1 VNHRARPSKELTLF
15 DSVCLVVGIIVG
27 VGIYQTAPDV
37 ARGAGNWWGVLLIW
51 IVGGLLSLCGALGY
65 AELASAYPGQGGDY
79 VYLSRA
85 YGRWAGF
92 LFGWMQLAVTRPGDI
107 AVMAFAFATYA
118 RAVFDP
124 FADTGFPHGQRI
136 YAAAAVIALTA
147 VNVLGVREGKWTQN
161 ILTSVKALALLG
173 VVAVAF
179 FAPERSAPVEL
190 AEALPASVALILVLF
205 TYGGWNEMAYVAAEV
220 RNPKRNIVRALV
232 LSTVAVTVLYLL
244 VNGAFLHALGYRGV
258 AASERVAADAVASA
272 FPAAGANLISALVC
286 ISALG
291 ACNGLIF
298 TGARI
303 SYAVGADHRA
313 FAYFGEWTAGTG
325 TPVRALLVQGLLALL
340 LIVVLGSFVE
350 TILYS
355 TPAIYTF
362 YLATS
367 LAVVVLRRKEPHVQR
382 PYRVNWYPLPNLVFA
397 AVCGFL
403 IYSAVRFAIDVLQRP
418 WIVWMPFAISLLGLP
433 LYFWGRGG
441 VAGREDSPPP

>member
-1 VNHRARPSKELTLF
+1 MQDGAKPSKQLTLF

-37 ARGAGNWWGVLLIW
+37 AKGAGSWSGVLLIW
-51 IVGGLLSLCGALGY
+51 VAGGLLSLCGALGY

-92 LFGWMQLAVTRPGDI
+92 LFGWMQLGVTRPGDI

-118 RAVFDP
+118 RAVYDP
-124 FADTGFPHGQRI
+124 FADTAFPYGQRI
-136 YAAAAVIALTA
+136 YAGAAVIALTA
-147 VNVLGVREGKWTQN
+147 VNISGVREGKWTQN
-161 ILTSVKALALLG
+161 VLTMVKAAALLA
-173 VVAVAF
+173 VVAVALL
-179 FAPERSAPVEL
+179 APGQPATPVEPVV
-190 AEALPASVALILVLF
+190 ALPASVALILVLF

-220 RNPKRNIVRALV
+220 RDAKRNIVRALV
-232 LSTVAVTVLYLL
+232 LSTLAVTVLYLL
-244 VNGAFLHALGYRGV
+244 VNGAFLYALGYAGV
-258 AASERVAADAVASA
+258 ALSERVAADAVGSA

-313 FAYFGEWTAGTG
+313 FAWFGRWSERTG
-325 TPVRALLVQGLLALL
+325 TPVRALLVQALLALG

-367 LAVVVLRRKEPHVQR
+367 LAVIVLRRKEPQVQR
-382 PYRVNWYPLPNLVFA
+382 PYRVTAYPLPNLLFA

-403 IYSAVRFAIDVLQRP
+403 IYSAVRFAIDVLNRP
-418 WIVWMPFAISLLGLP
+418 WIVWVPFAISLLGLP
-433 LYFWGRGG
+433 LYFWGSKSSARIS
-441 VAGREDSPPP
+441 AR